1 MGIASDEDLLSQR
14 LHQPEHGLDAE
25 GAASGA
31 EKTAGCAVQLGVE
44 PFGFGDGALGFK
56 KTVGAPDFGEVPG
69 GHCREEAQG
78 RSFMPR
84 RVEPGKILPAQPFDG
99 VEQGG
104 EGSVHGYARLSGE
117 ILCLSYNK
125 RRQLA
130 SRLRRAVLWRPAGM
144 GGVRECVAPA

>member
-1 MGIASDEDLLSQR
+1 MAWMQR
-14 LHQPEHGLDAE
+14 VLPPALR
-25 GAASGA
+25 
-31 EKTAGCAVQLGVE
+31 KLPAVPYSFGVE

-84 RVEPGKILPAQPFDG
+84 RVKPGKILPAQPFDG
-99 VEQGG
+99 VEQGS
-104 EGSVHGYARLSGE
+104 EGSVHGHARLSGE

-130 SRLRRAVLWRPAGM
+130 SHSPQG
-144 GGVRECVAPA
+144 REK

>member
-1 MGIASDEDLLSQR
+1 
-14 LHQPEHGLDAE
+14 
-25 GAASGA
+25 
-31 EKTAGCAVQLGVE
+31 
-44 PFGFGDGALGFK
+44 
-56 KTVGAPDFGEVPG
+56 
-69 GHCREEAQG
+69 
-78 RSFMPR
+78 MPR

-130 SRLRRAVLWRPAGM
+130 SHSPQGRLRRAVLWRPAGM